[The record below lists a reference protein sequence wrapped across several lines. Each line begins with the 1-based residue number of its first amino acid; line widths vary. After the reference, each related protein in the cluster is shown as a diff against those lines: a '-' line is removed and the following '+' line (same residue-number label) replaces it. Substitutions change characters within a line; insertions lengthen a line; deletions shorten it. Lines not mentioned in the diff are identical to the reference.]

1 MIRNILIFLLLNILF
16 LSAAELKIVS
26 ESFEGNEKKG
36 VTIFKGN
43 VRIALE
49 SDEMNASRV
58 TVYTSKDHIP
68 YKYIAEGNVSFYIQ
82 TKSKASYE
90 GRAQKAIFM
99 PNDSVYEFYKDVQ
112 LRQLNEHK
120 MISGDEVV
128 VNIKDGTARAKG
140 AEKEPVVM
148 ILHIRDRNESK

>member
-1 MIRNILIFLLLNILF
+1 

-112 LRQLNEHK
+112 VQFEHNMLLN
-120 MISGDEVV
+120 MGQILSIPFVLFGIYLL
-128 VNIKDGTARAKG
+128 IKNK
-140 AEKEPVVM
+140 
-148 ILHIRDRNESK
+148 NS